1 MLGVWAVNA
10 VIFACELRLW
20 SYSIVLEQGGWS
32 EEELNG
38 THFGSCCVKPQEG
51 CKTRQASLARVMRER
66 EALLSFSSMVASI
79 LFLCLA
85 MLLKQK
91 EWYLYHYKWAKSKAN
106 WVNKDNDSRPVTAGD
121 CQVSAGCVWLTTHS
135 FSYPLCRS
143 WLTCIS
149 KGKNLTSKHEKKKM
163 KNKNKKERRELI
175 YYQHDYL

>member
-1 MLGVWAVNA
+1 MNERRSIDGFEYLITHPSLPGFKENKGLLARFAKRARMLGVWAVNA
-10 VIFACELRLW
+10 VIFVCELRLW

-91 EWYLYHYKWAKSKAN
+91 EWYLYHYK
-106 WVNKDNDSRPVTAGD
+106 
-121 CQVSAGCVWLTTHS
+121 
-135 FSYPLCRS
+135 
-143 WLTCIS
+143 
-149 KGKNLTSKHEKKKM
+149 
-163 KNKNKKERRELI
+163 
-175 YYQHDYL
+175 